1 MSDRNSLDAFVAGRG
16 ATLLTFFIGFLGTGA
31 IALAILNLVNVPV
44 LHADAERAEATVTK
58 LEPVIIDLGGP
69 RSRSFIDDVPVV
81 RFQDG
86 PRQVEVRVTN
96 VVHPVGKFSVGEKVT
111 VVYRAG
117 RPEEARIPSFFEF
130 YEATFVFGAVG
141 VVFDLLALALFAA
154 IRRKSRSSSA
164 FGTRAQSA
172 LGRNR
177 PATRNQVARSSHRL
191 GIGPRVS
198 LRRRGC
204 GLWSA

>member
-96 VVHPVGKFSVGEKVT
+96 VIHPVGKFSVGQKVT

-117 RPEEARIPSFFEF
+117 RPEEARIPSFSEF
-130 YEATFVFGAVG
+130 YVLPLVIGGLG
-141 VVFDLLALALFAA
+141 VVCSFTALALFIAILRKRRAA
-154 IRRKSRSSSA
+154 A
-164 FGTRAQSA
+164 TGVGPEPTGDTE
-172 LGRNR
+172 LG
-177 PATRNQVARSSHRL
+177 V
-191 GIGPRVS
+191 
-198 LRRRGC
+198 
-204 GLWSA
+204 